1 MSFISE
7 LGTTFFPYLQRK
19 SYIMPTQ
26 PHTTAELCRGGAL
39 PSHYA
44 KGNLAAESDLSL
56 GRDTGSTLPGEITLS
71 THVPG
76 DEHSAGQSAPAAPLL
91 HTSVATRT
99 SFYCTFFFF
108 PLQ

>member
-1 MSFISE
+1 
-7 LGTTFFPYLQRK
+7 
-19 SYIMPTQ
+19 MPTQ
-26 PHTTAELCRGGAL
+26 PHTTAELCRGGTL

-108 PLQ
+108 SFTIGFSQSRLVSVL